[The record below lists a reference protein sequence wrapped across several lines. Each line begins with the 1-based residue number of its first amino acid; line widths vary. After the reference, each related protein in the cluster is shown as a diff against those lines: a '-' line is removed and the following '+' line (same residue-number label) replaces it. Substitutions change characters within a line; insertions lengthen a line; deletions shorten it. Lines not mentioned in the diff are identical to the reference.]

1 MATQAELVKAL
12 ITELAQD
19 VKSYQQLA
27 QQLKHQQ
34 LLLQNRDSKA
44 LLTHNVELQLLMQQ
58 LNNHAQYRGEHLI
71 ALGMTAD
78 DAGMKCLLAALPT
91 QYSQQARQ
99 LWQQL
104 YDVTLQCQ
112 EQNNAN
118 GRLLAQ
124 QKQMMDKLLKPQ
136 QQYSY
141 SPNI

>member
-91 QYSQQARQ
+91 QYSLQARQ

>member
-1 MATQAELVKAL
+1 MATHAELVKAL

-44 LLTHNVELQLLMQQ
+44 LLAHNTELQQLMQQ
-58 LNNHAQYRGEHLI
+58 LNRHAQRRGEHLV
-71 ALGMTAD
+71 ALGVTAD
-78 DAGMKCLLAALPT
+78 DAGMKRLLAALPS
-91 QYSQQARQ
+91 QYNQQGRQ

-104 YDVTLQCQ
+104 YELTLQCQ
-112 EQNNAN
+112 ELNNAN